1 MTELHKPRKPSLRK
15 QKNML
20 LNYLTNNLE
29 ATNFVLHLYE
39 NNPKFLTQLYD
50 NYIVFK
56 ETEKLNLDA
65 IHFDYNH
72 DQKRKNKIIR
82 KRTTEK
88 TPILLS

>member
-56 ETEKLNLDA
+56 ETENLQLNT
-65 IHFDYNH
+65 IRFDYNH

>member
-56 ETEKLNLDA
+56 ETEKFNLDA
-65 IHFDYNH
+65 IRFDYNH

>member
-56 ETEKLNLDA
+56 ETENLHLNT
-65 IHFDYNH
+65 IRFDYNRE
-72 DQKRKNKIIR
+72 QQRTNKIIR